1 MSFWKKHEKAPVNTA
16 AADSSDA
23 GTAAD
28 VENVMKK
35 YDRESNTRVWEG
47 VPKQIVRFI
56 MAAFSVYCLGMTLLY
71 RGVAEIPLTLFLA
84 FIIIIGYLNSPFGRA
99 MSVPTTCLGTISSSW
114 WWAALRS
121 STSPPTRRRSC

>member
-16 AADSSDA
+16 AAGSSDV

-71 RGVAEIPLTLFLA
+71 RGVGEIPLTLFLA
-84 FIIIIGYLNSPFGRA
+84 FIIIIGYLNFPIRKGHVRPNHLPWYDIVIMVVGSAPFF
-99 MSVPTTCLGTISSSW
+99 
-114 WWAALRS
+114 
-121 STSPPTRRRSC
+121 